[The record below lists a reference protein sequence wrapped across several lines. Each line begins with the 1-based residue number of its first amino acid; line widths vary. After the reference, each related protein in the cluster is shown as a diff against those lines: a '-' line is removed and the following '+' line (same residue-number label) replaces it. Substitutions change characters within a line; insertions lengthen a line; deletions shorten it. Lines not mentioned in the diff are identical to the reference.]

1 MDLFEDKDPE
11 SNINFIPCLSWVC
24 RGVAKPVPDR
34 VKLTTE
40 ELSAVISQTKKD
52 LAEIED
58 ESDTEAGAAPEQS
71 DYKPNEKKD
80 KTEQE
85 IMEEYD
91 LADYDDEEETPEG
104 GSKLLGLGD
113 LTAFSD
119 PRQDPY
125 LAQMDK
131 DVGEED
137 EEDREDF
144 NIRSTD
150 NLILAGHVEGDSS
163 SLEVRVRFYG
173 HFITKTVLCSVSG
186 LCLQRC

>member
-1 MDLFEDKDPE
+1 MDLVDEKDPE
-11 SNINFIPCLSWVC
+11 SHINFIPCLTWVR

-40 ELSAVISQTKKD
+40 ELSAVINQTKKD
-52 LAEIED
+52 LADIEN
-58 ESDTEAGAAPEQS
+58 ESDTEEAEQS
-71 DYKPNEKKD
+71 DYKPSEKKD

-85 IMEEYD
+85 IMDEYD
-91 LADYDDEEETPEG
+91 LADYDEEEDSPEG
-104 GSKLLGLGD
+104 GAKLLGLGD

-131 DVGEED
+131 DIGEED
-137 EEDREDF
+137 EEDRDDF

-163 SLEVRVRFYG
+163 TLEVSLSL
-173 HFITKTVLCSVSG
+173 T
-186 LCLQRC
+186 

>member
-1 MDLFEDKDPE
+1 MDLFEEKDPE
-11 SNINFIPCLSWVC
+11 SNINFIPCLTWVC

-40 ELSAVISQTKKD
+40 ELSAVINQTKKD
-52 LAEIED
+52 LAEIEN
-58 ESDTEAGAAPEQS
+58 ESDNEEGGGQTEPEQS

-85 IMEEYD
+85 IMDEYN
-91 LADYDDEEETPEG
+91 LEDYDDEADAPEG
-104 GSKLLGLGD
+104 GAKLLGLGD

-125 LAQMDK
+125 LSQMDK
-131 DVGEED
+131 DIGEED
-137 EEDREDF
+137 DEDRDDF

-163 SLEVRVRFYG
+163 TLEV
-173 HFITKTVLCSVSG
+173 SP
-186 LCLQRC
+186 

>member
-1 MDLFEDKDPE
+1 MDLVDEKDPE
-11 SNINFIPCLSWVC
+11 SHINFIPCLPWVR

-40 ELSAVISQTKKD
+40 ELSAVINQTKKD
-52 LAEIED
+52 LADIEN
-58 ESDTEAGAAPEQS
+58 ESDTEEAEQS
-71 DYKPNEKKD
+71 DYKPSEKKD

-85 IMEEYD
+85 IMDEYD
-91 LADYDDEEETPEG
+91 LADYDEEEDSPEG
-104 GSKLLGLGD
+104 GAKLLGLGD

-131 DVGEED
+131 DIGEED
-137 EEDREDF
+137 EEDRDDF

-163 SLEVRVRFYG
+163 TLEVS
-173 HFITKTVLCSVSG
+173 LCVT
-186 LCLQRC
+186 

>member
-1 MDLFEDKDPE
+1 MELFEDKDPE
-11 SNINFIPCLSWVC
+11 SNINFIPCLTWVS
-24 RGVAKPVPDR
+24 RGVAKTVPDR

-58 ESDTEAGAAPEQS
+58 DSETEDGAATEQS

-131 DVGEED
+131 DLGEED

-163 SLEVRVRFYG
+163 SLEVRV
-173 HFITKTVLCSVSG
+173 
-186 LCLQRC
+186 

>member
-11 SNINFIPCLSWVC
+11 SNINFIPCLTWVC

-52 LAEIED
+52 LAEIE
-58 ESDTEAGAAPEQS
+58 EEAEDGEAAEPS

-85 IMEEYD
+85 IMDEYD

-125 LAQMDK
+125 LAEMDK
-131 DVGEED
+131 DLGEED
-137 EEDREDF
+137 DEDREDF

-163 SLEVRVRFYG
+163 SLEVRVGDCHGTRY
-173 HFITKTVLCSVSG
+173 
-186 LCLQRC
+186 